1 MDPYH
6 QRINFFLNQNAPFR
20 KYWVGSSMP
29 VITLT
34 TDFGDRDAY
43 VAIMKGVI
51 LTINPR
57 STIVD
62 ITHRIDPQNIRQ
74 AAYLISGAYQYF
86 PKDTVHILIVDPGVG
101 SSRSI
106 IALRS
111 RGHIF
116 LAPNNGIL
124 SLLLTD
130 KQIDSTFRVD
140 NDDFFLDPVSNT
152 FHGRDIFAP
161 VGARLSLGLP
171 LDKLGSE
178 IDASALIQLELPKV
192 QLTKNGSLRGA
203 VIDIDRFGNLVT
215 NLDWNTIKWHY
226 SKVKNDQF
234 QFVIGKHRIGGLS
247 RTYDDVA
254 ADTPLALIGSRG
266 LIEISINRGNA
277 AMAFEATVDTPVL
290 IRIM

>member
-1 MDPYH
+1 
-6 QRINFFLNQNAPFR
+6 
-20 KYWVGSSMP
+20 MP
-29 VITLT
+29 VITLM

-57 STIVD
+57 ATIVD
-62 ITHRIDPQNIRQ
+62 ITHQIDPQNIRQ
-74 AAYLISGAYQYF
+74 AAYLISDSYQYF

-101 SSRSI
+101 SSRTI
-106 IALRS
+106 IALRLH
-111 RGHIF
+111 GHIF
-116 LAPNNGIL
+116 LAPDNGLL

-140 NDDFFLDPVSNT
+140 NDDFFLEPVSNT

-161 VGARLSLGLP
+161 VGAQISLGTP
-171 LDKLGSE
+171 LDKLGPP
-178 IDASALIQLELPKV
+178 IDRSALIKLELP
-192 QLTKNGSLRGA
+192 QTQFTKDGVLEGA

-215 NLDWNTIKWHY
+215 NLDWDTIKWHY

-234 QFVIGKHRIGGLS
+234 HFVIGNHRIEGLS

-254 ADTPLALIGSRG
+254 EDIPLALIGSRG
-266 LIEISINRGNA
+266 FLEISINQGNA
-277 AMAFEATVDTPVL
+277 AMVFDATVDTPVF
-290 IRIM
+290 IKTVRP